1 MGSCDKLSCRV
12 LVLSHFIDVSLH
24 LLELR
29 NLFSLMAVFSAL
41 DSIAVSKFK
50 YLWLR
55 LDNKYK
61 SLLKNL
67 STVCDAKSNFKSLR
81 KLMRRAFSAR
91 VPTIPYIGVF
101 LSDLTF
107 VNEGAAKLVEGFIN
121 FKRFE
126 RFNERCKIV
135 ESFQQISYSQKKSE
149 LCYHIENDIKIF
161 NQKLNDRKLK
171 ILVANSVKNDEKN
184 ATNSERRTINQRRNK
199 SKLKGKKS

>member
-81 KLMRRAFSAR
+81 KLMRRASSAR

-135 ESFQQISYSQKKSE
+135 QSFQQISYYEKTKLKKDK
-149 LCYHIENDIKIF
+149 LCKYIENDIKV
-161 NQKLNDRKLK
+161 LNEQLSDLKLK
-171 ILVANSVKNDEKN
+171 TLAADSVKN
-184 ATNSERRTINQRRNK
+184 
-199 SKLKGKKS
+199 